1 MATPYPKPVQ
11 DLIDAFAK
19 FPGIGPRQAA
29 RFVFFLLHDT
39 QSLIPRMKKT
49 LGDLEKEVIF
59 CGECYRVTDA
69 NKNAPLCAFCS
80 DPKRDHATIAVVEKE
95 SDMQN
100 IEKTGAFAG
109 RYHILG
115 GVISALDPDSP
126 KRIHLRELH
135 ARISKALSA
144 AEQAEIILATSA
156 TTEGDMTAM
165 YIERILAPLKDQHSK
180 LRVTRLG
187 RGLSAGSELEYA
199 DDQTL
204 RNALNNR
211 K

>member
-1 MATPYPKPVQ
+1 MSALYPKPVQ
-11 DLIDAFAK
+11 DLIELFSK

-29 RFVFFLLHDT
+29 RFVFFLLRDKKF
-39 QSLIPRMKKT
+39 LIPQMRET
-49 LGDLEKEVIF
+49 LGDLEKNVAF
-59 CGECYRVTDA
+59 CAECYRTTDT
-69 NKNAPLCAFCS
+69 NGDAPLCALCADS
-80 DPKRDHATIAVVEKE
+80 KRDHTIFAVVEKE

-100 IEKTGAFAG
+100 IEKTNAFSG

-115 GVISALDPDSP
+115 GVISALDPESP

-135 ARISKALSA
+135 ARISKSLSVTG
-144 AEQAEIILATSA
+144 QAEVILATSA
-156 TTEGDMTAM
+156 TAEGDMTAM
-165 YIERILAPLKDQHSK
+165 YIERILAPLASEHPR

-187 RGLSAGSELEYA
+187 RGLSAGAELEYA
-199 DDQTL
+199 DETTL

>member
-1 MATPYPKPVQ
+1 
-11 DLIDAFAK
+11 
-19 FPGIGPRQAA
+19 
-29 RFVFFLLHDT
+29 
-39 QSLIPRMKKT
+39 MKET
-49 LGDLEKEVIF
+49 LDNLEKNVTL
-59 CGECYRVTDA
+59 CGECYRTTDA
-69 NKNAPLCAFCS
+69 NGSAPFCAFCK
-80 DPKRDHATIAVVEKE
+80 DPKRDRATIAVVEKE

-100 IEKTGAFAG
+100 IEKTGAFSG

-115 GVISALDPDSP
+115 GVISTLDPESP

-135 ARISKALSA
+135 ARISTALSA
-144 AEQAEIILATSA
+144 NGEAEVILATSA

-165 YIERILAPLKDQHSK
+165 YIERILAPLASEHPR

-204 RNALNNR
+204 RNALANR

>member
-1 MATPYPKPVQ
+1 MTALYPKSVQ

-29 RFVFFLLHDT
+29 RFVFFLLRDT
-39 QSLIPRMKKT
+39 ESLIPHIKKT
-49 LGDLEKEVIF
+49 LSDLEKEVIF

-80 DPKRDHATIAVVEKE
+80 DPRRDHATIAVVEKE

-135 ARISKALSA
+135 ARISRALSA
-144 AEQAEIILATSA
+144 EGHAEIILATSA

-165 YIERILAPLKDQHSK
+165 YIERILAPLKDHHPAFV
-180 LRVTRLG
+180 VTRLG

>member
-1 MATPYPKPVQ
+1 MSAHYPKPVQ
-11 DLIDAFAK
+11 NLIDIFSK
-19 FPGIGPRQAA
+19 FPGIGPRQAT
-29 RFVFFLLHDT
+29 RFVFFLLRDT
-39 QSLIPRMKKT
+39 QSIVPRMKKT
-49 LGDLEKEVIF
+49 LDDLGKDVAL
-59 CGECYRVTDA
+59 CVECYRTTDA
-69 NKNAPLCAFCS
+69 NGNAALCGFCRDS
-80 DPKRDHATIAVVEKE
+80 KRDHATIAVVEKE

-100 IEKTGAFAG
+100 IEKTGAFTG

-115 GVISALDPDSP
+115 GVISALDPESP
-126 KRIHLRELH
+126 KKIHLRELH
-135 ARISKALSA
+135 ARVSRALSA
-144 AEQAEIILATSA
+144 EGRAEVILATSA

-165 YIERILAPLKDQHSK
+165 YIERILMPLKGEHPR
-180 LRVTRLG
+180 LLVTRLG

>member
-29 RFVFFLLHDT
+29 RFVFFLLRDKKF
-39 QSLIPRMKKT
+39 LIPQMKKT
-49 LGDLEKEVIF
+49 LDDLEKDVAL
-59 CGECYRVTDA
+59 CVDCYRTTDA
-69 NKNAPLCAFCS
+69 NKNAPLCDFCR
-80 DPKRDHATIAVVEKE
+80 DPKRDHTTIAVVEKE

-115 GVISALDPDSP
+115 GVISALDPESP

-144 AEQAEIILATSA
+144 EGRAEVILATSA

-187 RGLSAGSELEYA
+187 RGLSARSELEYA

>member
-1 MATPYPKPVQ
+1 MSARYPNSVQ
-11 DLIDAFAK
+11 DLIDIFSK

-29 RFVFFLLHDT
+29 RFVFFLLRDKKF
-39 QSLIPRMKKT
+39 LIPQMKET
-49 LGDLEKEVIF
+49 LETIEKSVTL
-59 CGECYRVTDA
+59 CTECYRTTDA
-69 NKNAPLCAFCS
+69 NGDLPLCALCADS
-80 DPKRDHATIAVVEKE
+80 KRDHSTIAVVEKE

-100 IEKTGAFAG
+100 IEKTAAFMG

-115 GVISALDPDSP
+115 GVISALDPESP

-144 AEQAEIILATSA
+144 AGQAEVILATSA

-165 YIERILAPLKDQHSK
+165 YIERILAPLKDQHPR